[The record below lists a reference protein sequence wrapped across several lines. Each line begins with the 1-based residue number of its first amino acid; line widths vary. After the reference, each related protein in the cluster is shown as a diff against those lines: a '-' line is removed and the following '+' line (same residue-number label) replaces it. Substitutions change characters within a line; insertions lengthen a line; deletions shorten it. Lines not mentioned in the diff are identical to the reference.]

1 MTRTRSLHT
10 LAALALLTL
19 APAARAA
26 EVTRVLSAADP
37 DKPFNLDITLTYRH
51 AADRGKITRELCST
65 YDPATG
71 TCGPGGSLIDA
82 TELSYTRTIDVPVA
96 RLAVGLYHDLELHVE
111 LPWVLGDDRAYKY
124 ASGVSD
130 TNSSIAR
137 ETVDASGAPCPG
149 GPGSCPLFPVG
160 QTAYHGKAFA
170 DMLLGVAWGILSERR
185 DDTKPSWVVGLD
197 VTLPSASR
205 YDPNTA
211 PRSYDKKNP
220 AAVGEKIWRYDVWT
234 ALSRQFGP
242 VDPYLRLHM
251 SLPARSGTTYSNCDA
266 SGLLAGPRSNPPFTQ
281 YLDPLDAAGRCAAW
295 GDAAA
300 ARPPRVFG
308 LEFGTELVAYDNRRE
323 EQRVAFDLRVGAE
336 WTSQS
341 RWFNELSDATGKLMH
356 TDAFSTLHALGG
368 AYLRASS
375 SVQLRLQ
382 AAFSWRS
389 DHFISG
395 EPLARAGTAAFNPNY
410 DWRYDT
416 VGRRFRVAEST
427 VLDLG
432 AAAMFSF

>member
-10 LAALALLTL
+10 LAALTLLTL

-26 EVTRVLSAADP
+26 EVTRVASSADP
-37 DKPFNLDITLTYRH
+37 DDPFDIDITLTYRH
-51 AADRGKITRELCST
+51 AVDRGKITREAL
-65 YDPATG
+65 DPAT
-71 TCGPGGSLIDA
+71 SQLIDA
-82 TELSYTRTIDVPVA
+82 TELRYTRTADLPTA
-96 RLAVGLYHDLELHVE
+96 RVAVGLYHDLELHVE
-111 LPWVLGDDRAYKY
+111 LPWVLGDDRVWRNDAG
-124 ASGVSD
+124 A
-130 TNSSIAR
+130 NSSIAN
-137 ETVDASGAPCPG
+137 EDYDASGNACPN
-149 GPGSCPLFPVG
+149 CAIFQLD

-170 DMLLGVAWGILSERR
+170 DMLVGIAWGILSERR

-197 VTLPSASR
+197 VTLPSGTR
-205 YDPNTA
+205 WDPSTA

-220 AAVGEKIWRYDVWT
+220 AALGEKIWRYDVWT

-242 VDPYLRLHM
+242 VDPYVRLHA
-251 SLPARSGTTYSNCDA
+251 SFPARSGTTYSNCDSA
-266 SGLLAGPRSNPPFTQ
+266 AALAANLPPQPQMEATAQ
-281 YLDPLDAAGRCAAW
+281 ADCAAW
-295 GDAAA
+295 GDSAAGK
-300 ARPPRVFG
+300 PPRVLG
-308 LEFGTELVAYDNRRE
+308 LEFGTELVAYDNRKE

-356 TDAFSTLHALGG
+356 TDAFSTLHALAG
-368 AYLRASS
+368 AYLRASTN
-375 SVQLRLQ
+375 VQLRLH
-382 AAFSWRS
+382 AAFAWRS
-389 DHFISG
+389 DHYISG
-395 EPLARAGTAAFNPNY
+395 EPLARPGTPAANPNY

>member
-19 APAARAA
+19 APAGRAA
-26 EVTRVLSAADP
+26 EVTRVASAADP
-37 DKPFNLDITLTYRH
+37 DDPFDLDITLTYRH
-51 AADRGKITRELCST
+51 AVHRGKITREAL
-65 YDPATG
+65 DPAT
-71 TCGPGGSLIDA
+71 SQVIDA
-82 TELSYTRTIDVPVA
+82 TELRYTRTADLPTA
-96 RLAVGLYHDLELHVE
+96 RVAVGLYHDLELHVE
-111 LPWVLGDDRAYKY
+111 LPWVLGDNRQFRY

-130 TNSSIAR
+130 ANSTIFQEAF
-137 ETVDASGAPCPG
+137 DASGTPCPG
-149 GPGSCPLFPVG
+149 GAGTCPVFQVG

-170 DMLLGVAWGILSERR
+170 DMLVGVAWGILSERR
-185 DDTKPSWVVGLD
+185 DDTKPTWVVGLD

-205 YDPNTA
+205 YDPSTA
-211 PRSYDKKNP
+211 PRSYDKANP
-220 AAVGEKIWRYDVWT
+220 AAMGEKIWRYDVWT
-234 ALSRQFGP
+234 ALSRQFGR
-242 VDPYLRLHM
+242 VDPYVRLHM
-251 SLPARSGTTYSNCDA
+251 SLPARSGTTYSNCDNA
-266 SGLLAGPRSNPPFTQ
+266 AALAGNSPPQPQMDSNAP
-281 YLDPLDAAGRCAAW
+281 ANCAIW

-300 ARPPRVFG
+300 AKPPRVFG

-356 TDAFSTLHALGG
+356 TDSFSTLHALAG

-375 SVQLRLQ
+375 SVQLRLH
-382 AAFSWRS
+382 AAFAWQS
-389 DHFISG
+389 DHYISG
-395 EPLARAGTAAFNPNY
+395 EPLARPGTAGDNPNY

-432 AAAMFSF
+432 ASAMFSF